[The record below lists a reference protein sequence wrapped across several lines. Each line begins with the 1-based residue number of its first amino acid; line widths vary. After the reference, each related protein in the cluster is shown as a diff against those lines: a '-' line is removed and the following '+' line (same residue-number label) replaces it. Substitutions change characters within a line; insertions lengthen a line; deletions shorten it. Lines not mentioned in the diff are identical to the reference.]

1 MLPTHPSICLEWKV
15 ENEFESLSK
24 NTGGR
29 LGWGEKVPEVIP
41 HDSHLSPKD
50 EHTDGCTQKAMAEL
64 AYTDSTTGM
73 YIVSS
78 S

>member
-1 MLPTHPSICLEWKV
+1 M
-15 ENEFESLSK
+15 

-41 HDSHLSPKD
+41 HDSQLSLKD
-50 EHTDGCTQKAMAEL
+50 EHTDGCTQEAMAEL
-64 AYTDSTTGM
+64 AYTDSTTEI